1 MRERRK
7 LLTSLLQP
15 FHSRTKGI
23 NGIHGIN
30 ESKELLM
37 KVKGLAALK
46 AGGPLESFE
55 FERRSLA
62 ATDVAFK
69 ITHAGICHSDIHQ
82 VREEWGP
89 ALFPMVPGHEIVGV
103 VTEIGSSVS
112 KFKIGDRIGVGVFID
127 SCRICEPCKS
137 GLQQYCDEGMTGTYN
152 GYERDGKTIAFG
164 GYSNGFVIDQDY
176 AVTIP
181 SNLDMAGV
189 APLLCAGITLYS
201 PIKHFKVTRG
211 SKVAVMGLG
220 GLGHMGVKF
229 AAAMGAEVT
238 VLSHSANKKEDALRM
253 GAKEFVVV
261 RSDEDLKPLKRKFD
275 LILNTVSAMVDIN
288 QYLATLKIDGTLVI
302 IGLPDSPYA
311 VSAGAMLNGRKSL
324 TGSMIGGMPELQ
336 EMLDFAGLHNI
347 VSDIEL
353 INADYVEEAY
363 RRTVASD
370 VKYRFVID
378 ASTF

>member
-1 MRERRK
+1 
-7 LLTSLLQP
+7 
-15 FHSRTKGI
+15 
-23 NGIHGIN
+23 
-30 ESKELLM
+30 M
-37 KVKGLAALK
+37 KVKGLAAHK
-46 AGGPLESFE
+46 AGGPLEPFE
-55 FERRSLA
+55 FERRALGA
-62 ATDVAFK
+62 NDVGFQ
-69 ITHAGICHSDIHQ
+69 ITYAGICHSDIHQ

-103 VTEIGSSVS
+103 VSEIGSSVT
-112 KFKIGDRIGVGVFID
+112 KFKVGDRIGVGVFID
-127 SCRICEPCKS
+127 SCRKCAPCKS

-201 PIKHFKVTRG
+201 PIKHFKVG
-211 SKVAVMGLG
+211 PGMKVAIMGLG

-238 VLSHSANKKEDALRM
+238 VLSHSEGKRSDALRM
-253 GAKEFVVV
+253 GAKDFVVIK
-261 RSDEDLKPLKRKFD
+261 DKEELKALRRRFD
-275 LILNTVSAMVDIN
+275 LVLNTISVLVDLN
-288 QYLATLKIDGTLVI
+288 AYLGILKIDGTMVI
-302 IGLPDSPYA
+302 ISLPDSPYA
-311 VSAGAMLNGRKSL
+311 VNAGALLDGRKSL
-324 TGSMIGGMPELQ
+324 NGSMIGGMPELQ
-336 EMLDFAGLHNI
+336 GMLDFAGKHNI

-353 INADYVEEAY
+353 VKADYVDKAY
-363 RRTVASD
+363 ERTVASD

-378 ASTF
+378 ASSF

>member
-1 MRERRK
+1 
-7 LLTSLLQP
+7 
-15 FHSRTKGI
+15 
-23 NGIHGIN
+23 
-30 ESKELLM
+30 M
-37 KVKGLAALK
+37 KVKGLVAHK
-46 AGGPLESFE
+46 AGGPLEPFV
-55 FERRSLA
+55 FERRA
-62 ATDVAFK
+62 IGANDVGFQ
-69 ITHAGICHSDIHQ
+69 ITYAGICHSDIHQ

-103 VTEIGSSVS
+103 VSEVGSSVK

-127 SCRICEPCKS
+127 SCRKCAPCKS

-181 SNLDMAGV
+181 SNLEMSGV

-201 PIKHFKVTRG
+201 PIKHFKVG
-211 SKVAVMGLG
+211 PGMKVAVMGLG

-229 AAAMGAEVT
+229 AVAMGAEVT
-238 VLSHSANKKEDALRM
+238 VISHSANKKDDALRM
-253 GAKEFVVV
+253 GAKDFVLIK
-261 RSDEDLKPLKRKFD
+261 DKEDLKPLRRKFD
-275 LILNTVSAMVDIN
+275 LVLNTVSAMVDIN
-288 QYLATLKIDGTLVI
+288 AYLGILKIDGTMVI
-302 IGLPDSPYA
+302 IGLPDAPYA
-311 VSAGAMLNGRKSL
+311 VSAGALLEGRKSL

-336 EMLDFAGLHNI
+336 EMIDFAGQHNI

-353 INADYVEEAY
+353 VKADYVEKAY
-363 RRTVASD
+363 ERTVASD

-378 ASTF
+378 AGTF